1 MKSQR
6 WHNLWRLIIV
16 LFLRMLRKVIPGDL
30 LGQPIVLAAISWV
43 QVNPMNNT
51 HMTVR
56 YSNLGIP
63 GVCRMVKFQ
72 GPPGRIGTSGWGNK
86 VHLITH
92 IQGQELLPH
101 ERRLLNEIIQVALA
115 LEVYREAEGAVEG
128 EGEEL

>member
-1 MKSQR
+1 
-6 WHNLWRLIIV
+6 
-16 LFLRMLRKVIPGDL
+16 
-30 LGQPIVLAAISWV
+30 
-43 QVNPMNNT
+43 MNNT

-56 YSNLGIP
+56 YKNPGIQ

-72 GPPGRIGTSGWGNK
+72 ELRGKIGMSGWGNK

-115 LEVYREAEGAVEG
+115 GEVYGEVAGVADTVVAAEDQFLWASQ
-128 EGEEL
+128 LL